1 MFKTLNAELVHGLKH
16 LVERICNH
24 SFRKLS
30 MKIGFWGSGNMARV
44 LGGAWSV
51 AGHQVTFGSRDAEKS
66 RAVAEE
72 IGLGATADTNDRVAE
87 SCEVIISTV
96 RAVPSSFLI
105 STSALADKVII
116 DLNNRDFPREYKPE
130 EFLNSL
136 AEATQ
141 KDVPSANIVKALNN
155 QAMEV
160 LNCDAATL
168 RAAGVQG
175 FIAGDD
181 EAAKQTTI
189 TLLNDIG
196 LKAVDFGP
204 LSNAWLLELQAD
216 ILRTYM
222 FATGN
227 ALVTPGFIEAPRSE
241 PRFGERRKGTY

>member
-1 MFKTLNAELVHGLKH
+1 
-16 LVERICNH
+16 
-24 SFRKLS
+24 

-51 AGHQVTFGSRDAEKS
+51 AGHQVVFGSRSAEKS
-66 RAVAEE
+66 SDVAEE
-72 IGLGATADTNDRVAE
+72 IGLTATGGTNDEVAE
-87 SCEVIISTV
+87 SCEVIVSTI
-96 RAVPSSFLI
+96 RAVPSSFLKT
-105 STSALADKVII
+105 TSALADKVII

-141 KDVPSANIVKALNN
+141 KDVPSARVVKALNN

-160 LNCDAATL
+160 FNCDAAVL
-168 RAAGVQG
+168 REAGVQA
-175 FIAGDD
+175 FIAGDN
-181 EAAKQTTI
+181 EEAKQI
-189 TLLNDIG
+189 TSELLNDLGFKPI
-196 LKAVDFGP
+196 DFGL

-227 ALVTPGFIEAPRSE
+227 VLVTPGFIEAPRAE

>member
-1 MFKTLNAELVHGLKH
+1 
-16 LVERICNH
+16 
-24 SFRKLS
+24 

-51 AGHQVTFGSRDAEKS
+51 AGHQVVFGSRDAAKS
-66 RAVAEE
+66 RAIAEE
-72 IGLGATADTNDRVAE
+72 IGLGATSGTNDDVAE
-87 SCEVIISTV
+87 SCEVTVSSV
-96 RAVPSSFLI
+96 RAVPSSFLN
-105 STSALADKVII
+105 STSVLAGKVII

-141 KDVPSANIVKALNN
+141 KDVPAANVVKALNN

-160 LNCDAATL
+160 FNCDAVAL
-168 RAAGVQG
+168 REAGVQA

-181 EAAKQTTI
+181 DSAKQTVAE
-189 TLLNDIG
+189 LLQDIG
-196 LKAVDFGP
+196 LKPVDFGL
-204 LSNAWLLELQAD
+204 LSNAWLLEVQAD

-227 ALVTPGFIEAPRSE
+227 SLVTPGFIEAPRAES
-241 PRFGERRKGTY
+241 RFGERRKGTY

>member
-1 MFKTLNAELVHGLKH
+1 
-16 LVERICNH
+16 
-24 SFRKLS
+24 

-51 AGHQVTFGSRDAEKS
+51 AGHQVVLGSRSAEKS
-66 RAVAEE
+66 RNVAEE
-72 IGLGATADTNDRVAE
+72 SGFTATGGTNDEVAE
-87 SCEVIISTV
+87 SCEVIVSTV
-96 RAVPSSFLI
+96 RAVPSSFLKT
-105 STSALADKVII
+105 TSVLVGKVII

-141 KDVPSANIVKALNN
+141 KDVPSAKVVKALNN

-160 LNCDAATL
+160 FNCDAVAL
-168 RAAGVQG
+168 REAGVQA

-181 EAAKQTTI
+181 EEAKQI
-189 TLLNDIG
+189 TSGLLNDLG
-196 LKAVDFGP
+196 FKPVDFGS

-227 ALVTPGFIEAPRSE
+227 TLVIPGFMEAPRAE

>member
-1 MFKTLNAELVHGLKH
+1 
-16 LVERICNH
+16 
-24 SFRKLS
+24 

-44 LGGAWSV
+44 LGGAWSI
-51 AGHQVTFGSRDAEKS
+51 AGHQVVFGSRSDKRS
-66 RAVAEE
+66 NDVAGE
-72 IGLGATADTNDRVAE
+72 IGFTATGETNDGVAE
-87 SCEVIISTV
+87 SCEVIVSTV
-96 RAVPSSFLI
+96 RSVPSSFLKT
-105 STSALADKVII
+105 TSALAGKVII

-141 KDVPSANIVKALNN
+141 KDVPSARVVKALNN

-160 LNCDAATL
+160 FNCDAAVL
-168 RAAGVQG
+168 RETGVQA

-181 EAAKQTTI
+181 DEAKQI
-189 TLLNDIG
+189 TSGLLNDLG
-196 LKAVDFGP
+196 LKPIDYGP

-227 ALVTPGFIEAPRSE
+227 ALVTPGFIEAPQAE

>member
-1 MFKTLNAELVHGLKH
+1 
-16 LVERICNH
+16 
-24 SFRKLS
+24 

-51 AGHQVTFGSRDAEKS
+51 AGHQVVFGSRSAEKS
-66 RAVAEE
+66 RDVAEE
-72 IGLGATADTNDRVAE
+72 IGLTATGGTNDDVAE
-87 SCEVIISTV
+87 SCEVIVGTV
-96 RAVPSSFLI
+96 RAIPSSFLKT
-105 STSALADKVII
+105 TSALAGKVII

-141 KDVPSANIVKALNN
+141 KDVPSARVVKALNN

-160 LNCDAATL
+160 FNCDAAVL
-168 RAAGVQG
+168 RAAGVQA
-175 FIAGDD
+175 FMAGDD
-181 EAAKQTTI
+181 DDAKQI
-189 TLLNDIG
+189 TAELLNDLG
-196 LKAVDFGP
+196 LKPVDFGP

-227 ALVTPGFIEAPRSE
+227 ALVTPGFIEAPRTE

>member
-1 MFKTLNAELVHGLKH
+1 
-16 LVERICNH
+16 
-24 SFRKLS
+24 
-30 MKIGFWGSGNMARV
+30 MKIGFLGSGNMARV
-44 LGGAWSV
+44 LGGAWSL
-51 AGHQVTFGSRDAEKS
+51 AGHQITFGSRDAAKS
-66 RAVAEE
+66 REVAKG
-72 IGLGATADTNDRVAE
+72 IGNGASGGTNDEVAE
-87 SCEVIISTV
+87 SCEVIVSSI
-96 RAVPSSFLI
+96 RAVPSSFLT
-105 STSALADKVII
+105 STSALTGKVII

-141 KDVPSANIVKALNN
+141 KDVPSAKIVKALNN

-160 LNCDAATL
+160 FNSDAVAL
-168 RAAGVQG
+168 KEAGIQA

-181 EAAKQTTI
+181 DRAKQIVTE
-189 TLLNDIG
+189 LLSDIG
-196 LKAVDFGP
+196 LKAIDFGL

-227 ALVTPGFIEAPRSE
+227 FLATPGFIEAPRAE

>member
-1 MFKTLNAELVHGLKH
+1 
-16 LVERICNH
+16 
-24 SFRKLS
+24 

-51 AGHQVTFGSRDAEKS
+51 AGHQVVLGSRSSEKS
-66 RAVAEE
+66 RDVAEE
-72 IGLGATADTNDRVAE
+72 IGFSATGETNDEIAE
-87 SCEVIISTV
+87 SCEVIVSTV
-96 RAVPSSFLI
+96 RAVPSSFLK
-105 STSALADKVII
+105 TTLALAGKVII

-141 KDVPSANIVKALNN
+141 NDVPSARVVKALNN

-160 LNCDAATL
+160 FNCDAVAL
-168 RAAGVQG
+168 REAGVQA

-181 EAAKQTTI
+181 DAAKQI
-189 TLLNDIG
+189 TVELLSDLG
-196 LKAVDFGP
+196 LKPVDFGP

-227 ALVTPGFIEAPRSE
+227 ALVTPGFIEAPRTE

>member
-1 MFKTLNAELVHGLKH
+1 M
-16 LVERICNH
+16 R
-24 SFRKLS
+24 
-30 MKIGFWGSGNMARV
+30 IGFWGSGNMARV
-44 LGGAWSV
+44 IGGAWAV
-51 AGHQVTFGSRDAEKS
+51 AGHQVVFGSRSAEKS
-66 RAVAEE
+66 REVAKE
-72 IGLGATADTNDRVAE
+72 IGHTAAGGTNDEVAE
-87 SCEVIISTV
+87 SCEVIVSSV
-96 RAVPSSFLI
+96 RAVPSSFLQK
-105 STSALADKVII
+105 TSALAGKVII

-141 KDVPSANIVKALNN
+141 KDVPLAKVVKALNN

-160 LNCDAATL
+160 FNCDSMAL
-168 RAAGVQG
+168 KKAGVQA

-181 EAAKQTTI
+181 KEAKQI
-189 TLLNDIG
+189 TAELLNDLG
-196 LKAVDFGP
+196 LKPVDFGS

-227 ALVTPGFIEAPRSE
+227 ALVTPGFIEAPRAE

>member
-1 MFKTLNAELVHGLKH
+1 
-16 LVERICNH
+16 
-24 SFRKLS
+24 

-51 AGHQVTFGSRDAEKS
+51 AGHQVVFGSRDAAKS
-66 RAVAEE
+66 RTIAEE
-72 IGLGATADTNDRVAE
+72 IGPNATGGTNDEVAE
-87 SCEVIISTV
+87 SCEVIVSSV
-96 RAVPSSFLI
+96 RAVPSSFLK
-105 STSALADKVII
+105 STSVLAGKVII

-130 EFLNSL
+130 EFLSSL

-141 KDVPSANIVKALNN
+141 KDVPATNVVKALNN

-160 LNCDAATL
+160 FNCDAAAL
-168 RAAGVQG
+168 REAGVQA

-181 EAAKQTTI
+181 DSAKQTVVE
-189 TLLNDIG
+189 LLKDIG
-196 LKAVDFGP
+196 LTPVDFGL

-227 ALVTPGFIEAPRSE
+227 SLVTPGFIEAPRAE

>member
-1 MFKTLNAELVHGLKH
+1 
-16 LVERICNH
+16 
-24 SFRKLS
+24 

-51 AGHQVTFGSRDAEKS
+51 AGHNVVFGSRSAEKS
-66 RAVAEE
+66 RDVAKA
-72 IGLGATADTNDRVAE
+72 IGFAATGETNDRVAE
-87 SCEVIISTV
+87 SCEVIVSTV
-96 RAVPSSFLI
+96 RAVPSSFLET
-105 STSALADKVII
+105 TSVLTGKVII

-130 EFLNSL
+130 EFLSSL

-141 KDVPSANIVKALNN
+141 KDVPHAKVVKALNN

-160 LNCDAATL
+160 FNCDAAAL
-168 RAAGVQG
+168 RAAGAQA

-181 EAAKQTTI
+181 GEAKQI
-189 TLLNDIG
+189 AIALLDDLG
-196 LKAVDFGP
+196 LKPVDFGP

-227 ALVTPGFIEAPRSE
+227 FLVTPGFIEAPRAE
-241 PRFGERRKGTY
+241 PRFGERRQGTY

>member
-1 MFKTLNAELVHGLKH
+1 
-16 LVERICNH
+16 
-24 SFRKLS
+24 

-51 AGHQVTFGSRDAEKS
+51 AGHQVVFGSRSAEKS
-66 RAVAEE
+66 RDVAEE
-72 IGLGATADTNDRVAE
+72 IGFTATGRTNDEVAE
-87 SCEVIISTV
+87 SCEVIVSTV
-96 RAVPSSFLI
+96 RAVPSSFLR
-105 STSALADKVII
+105 TTLVLAGKVII

-141 KDVPSANIVKALNN
+141 KDVPSTKVVKALNN

-160 LNCDAATL
+160 FNCDALAL
-168 RAAGVQG
+168 REAGVQA

-181 EAAKQTTI
+181 EEAKQI
-189 TLLNDIG
+189 TAALLSDLG
-196 LKAVDFGP
+196 LKPVDFGP

-227 ALVTPGFIEAPRSE
+227 ALVTPGFIEAPRAES
-241 PRFGERRKGTY
+241 RFGERRKGTY

>member
-1 MFKTLNAELVHGLKH
+1 
-16 LVERICNH
+16 
-24 SFRKLS
+24 

-51 AGHQVTFGSRDAEKS
+51 AGHQVVLGSRSSEKS
-66 RAVAEE
+66 RDVAEE
-72 IGLGATADTNDRVAE
+72 IGFSATGETNDEVAE
-87 SCEVIISTV
+87 SCEVIVSTV
-96 RAVPSSFLI
+96 RAVPSSFLK
-105 STSALADKVII
+105 TTLALAGKVII

-141 KDVPSANIVKALNN
+141 NDVPSARVVKALNN

-160 LNCDAATL
+160 FNGDAVAL
-168 RAAGVQG
+168 REAGVQA

-181 EAAKQTTI
+181 DAAKQI
-189 TLLNDIG
+189 TVELLSDLG
-196 LKAVDFGP
+196 LKPVDFGP

-227 ALVTPGFIEAPRSE
+227 ALVTPGFIEAPRTE